1 MIPSEVR
8 LPWLKFA
15 HEKNLLTN
23 CLTGLYSNL
32 ATPHCVVGFG
42 DPFNHDAQPRPY
54 AVFLCVLHGYIVL
67 MGYVGRPSGLS
78 VRDTGSP
85 TLHSPSPMFGDFGDG
100 FKTPYH
106 ESAIMQNITINT
118 SKIRPFALVCSFQV
132 PTTDLTPDFTP
143 SITVVIGAYQSQEEV
158 IAARNA
164 ISSPA
169 LISAS
174 LYQSFESN
182 ASDALG
188 GV

>member
-1 MIPSEVR
+1 MINY
-8 LPWLKFA
+8 PWFKFA

-23 CLTGLYSNL
+23 YLIGLYSNP

-42 DPFNHDAQPRPY
+42 RPVHL
-54 AVFLCVLHGYIVL
+54 AHSRANSGFFVRTIQVFCVMAGLNGEAFGLASSKCWSTNPYQSCHHL
-67 MGYVGRPSGLS
+67 LGRS
-78 VRDTGSP
+78 
-85 TLHSPSPMFGDFGDG
+85 GDG
-100 FKTPYH
+100 FKH
-106 ESAIMQNITINT
+106 LHLESAIMQNQ
-118 SKIRPFALVCSFQV
+118 SLGQVRPFALVCSFQV
-132 PTTDLTPDFTP
+132 PTTDLNPDFTP

-188 GV
+188 GAV